1 MPLTD
6 REIKN
11 TKTDS
16 KDIFLNDGRGLY
28 LRVRP
33 SGQKI
38 WLYRYKVGSQTKWP
52 VLGVYPSMSLAD
64 ARGEAVKAKSIRDA
78 GEDPVEYK
86 KLALKKIKDE
96 KNLSNERPSVKKIF
110 DDWFNLVIS
119 KRADKGETVQRIF
132 DKDVLPIIGFKKG
145 DQVTR
150 RDITDILDK
159 ILARGSLRMTNM
171 TLTLLKQMFAF
182 AFVREMIITDPTYL
196 LKKKDFGGTETVRER
211 ALSQDEIIELHKKI
225 PTANLYLPSSFA
237 LYIIL
242 STSCR
247 IGELIKALWKN
258 VDLKEK
264 TWFIPA
270 KDSKNRKEHTIYLSD
285 FAVVYFEKLFQLKT
299 TNTWLYS
306 NYDDDGHVD
315 TRAITK
321 QVRDRQL
328 DGSDKSL
335 DGRSKHFDSLVLV
348 GGKWTPHDLRRT
360 SATAMV
366 SLGIP
371 PDVIERCLNHV
382 EENKMK
388 KTYQRYDYAEE
399 QKAAWILL
407 GEHLTKIMV

>member
-28 LRVRP
+28 LRVRA

-38 WLYRYKVGSQTKWP
+38 WLYRYKVGNQTKWP
-52 VLGVYPSMSLAD
+52 ELGLYPSMSLSE

-78 GEDPVEYK
+78 GEDPVEFK
-86 KLALKKIKDE
+86 KSALKKINHE
-96 KNLSNERPSVKKIF
+96 KHLYNNSITLSKIF
-110 DDWFNLVIS
+110 ETLFCLVIS
-119 KRADKGETVQRIF
+119 KIADDGAPVKRMFE
-132 DKDVLPIIGFKKG
+132 KDVLPSIGNKKA
-145 DQVTR
+145 DEVTR
-150 RDITDILDK
+150 RDITDILDN
-159 ILARGSLRMTNM
+159 ILDRDAKRMANM

-182 AFVREMIITDPTYL
+182 AFIREMIKVDPTYL

-211 ALSQDEIIELHKKI
+211 ALSKDEIIELHQKI
-225 PTANLYLPSSFA
+225 LSANLYLPSSFA

-242 STSCR
+242 ATSCR
-247 IGELIKALWKN
+247 IGELIKALWEN

-270 KDSKNRKEHTIYLSD
+270 KDSKNKIEHTIYLSD
-285 FAVVYFEKLFQLKT
+285 FAVIYFEKLFQLKT

-306 NYDDDGHVD
+306 NYDGDGHVD

-321 QVRDRQL
+321 QVHDRQL
-328 DGSDKSL
+328 SGSETSL
-335 DGRSKHFDSLVLV
+335 DGRSKNFDSLALA

-360 SATAMV
+360 SATVMV
-366 SLGIP
+366 SLGIS
-371 PDVIERCLNHV
+371 PDVIERCLNHA

-388 KTYQRYDYAEE
+388 KTYQRYDYADE
-399 QKAAWILL
+399 QKAAWKML
-407 GEHLTKIMV
+407 GEHLSKLLD